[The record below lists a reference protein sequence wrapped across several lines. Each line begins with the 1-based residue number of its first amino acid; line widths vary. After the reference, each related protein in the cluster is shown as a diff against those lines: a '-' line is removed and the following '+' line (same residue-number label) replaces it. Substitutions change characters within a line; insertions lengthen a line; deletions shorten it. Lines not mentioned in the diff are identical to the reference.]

1 MKEEFIFTSESVTEG
16 HPDKLCDQ
24 ISDAIVDALLVQDP
38 FTKVRAE
45 VAVSTGILF
54 IAARFATRASVDIP
68 DVARQVIQEA
78 GYNRPDFN
86 AKSSVMM
93 SLTELPLPES
103 APVHE
108 RYLSDE
114 EIELIPA
121 REQATVFGFACKQT
135 PALLPLPLWLAHRM
149 MVQLS
154 DVRRM
159 RRLPY
164 LAPDGKVQVG
174 VSFHKHQPK
183 RIYSIAFFSSQ
194 NEADRPKASV
204 LHDDLVEL
212 VIRPVL
218 HEAGMPADEYTRISI
233 NPNGPMVRGGPVLHS
248 GLTGR
253 KNAVDTYGS
262 YAPNCSAALSG
273 KDPGHIDRV
282 GVYAARYAA
291 KNVVAAGLADEC
303 EVQISY
309 VIGLSK
315 PVSIRVK
322 THGTGTIPDSEIAS
336 RLRTHFDFRPA
347 AIVRQFNLRTITADR
362 GGIFYRRL
370 AVFGQMGR
378 IDLGAPWEAT
388 DKIDMLE
395 NG

>member
-1 MKEEFIFTSESVTEG
+1 MKEDFMFTSESVTEG

-24 ISDAIVDALLVQDP
+24 ISDAIVDALLAQDP

-54 IAARFATRASVDIP
+54 IAARFSTRASVDIP
-68 DVARQVIQEA
+68 EVARQVIQQA
-78 GYNRPDFN
+78 GYDRPDFN
-86 AKSSVMM
+86 ARSSVMM
-93 SLTELPLPES
+93 SLAELPLPEP

-121 REQATVFGFACKQT
+121 REQVTVFGFACTQT
-135 PALLPLPLWLAHRM
+135 AALLPLPVWLAHRLM
-149 MVQLS
+149 ARLS
-154 DVRRM
+154 DVRRT
-159 RRLPY
+159 RQLPY

-174 VSFHKHQPK
+174 VSFHHHRPQ
-183 RIYSIAFFSSQ
+183 RIHSIALLTSQ
-194 NEADRPKASV
+194 NEAGRPKATV
-204 LHDDLVEL
+204 LHDEIMEL
-212 VIRPVL
+212 VVRPVL
-218 HEAGMPADEYTRISI
+218 QEAEMPADEYTRIFI
-233 NPNGPMVRGGPVLHS
+233 NPDGPMIRGGPVLHS

-253 KNAVDTYGS
+253 KNAVDTYGG
-262 YAPNCSAALSG
+262 YAPNSGAALSG

-309 VIGLSK
+309 TIGLSK

-322 THGTGTIPDSEIAS
+322 THGTGKIPDSEIAA
-336 RLRTHFDFRPA
+336 RLQAHFDFRPA
-347 AIVRQFNLRTITADR
+347 AIVRQFNLRTQTADR

-378 IDLGAPWEAT
+378 IDLEAPWEAT
-388 DKIDMLE
+388 DKAEALE